1 MSFITYKPN
10 FKYEYQEVNTI
21 NTRSNA
27 AASQSKY
34 NPKEIDLLQ
43 KNIQSLVDKS
53 NVLYNDYVSAA
64 SDITVPFSGYQIDDT
79 MSEIAANSAG
89 GNAFLQNGLITQAFI
104 LDAGKNPLFNNA
116 KYVYDVQNSGING
129 NIIAELLPYAEKLQK
144 ISLNLQIVLD
154 KTRKLCYNKV
164 KDSEFFNKYIEYR
177 SQLADAIVSKNANLI
192 LDIQKNMAIYEK
204 KIEHINRV
212 ISIVEQE
219 QAKMNEIYNM
229 LQDAISKETY
239 TEYTNEVK
247 VRADELKSNFGD
259 MNIAEA
265 VIYSNFNQIKKEL
278 EECQATTKI
287 SLSDKTISAVH
298 KDLFDSSTLYI
309 KACSETLPTLVQNN
323 STFNDKTSD
332 IIMNGLLAINERYQ
346 NSILT
351 YKNFV
356 ITQSNQLL
364 NDIVN
369 IYNKNDSRLIYQ
381 NL

>member
-1 MSFITYKPN
+1 MSFLTYKPN
-10 FKYEYQEVNTI
+10 FKYEYQEINTI
-21 NTRSNA
+21 NSRINVA
-27 AASQSKY
+27 ANQSKY

-43 KNIQSLVDKS
+43 STVQSLVDKS
-53 NVLYNDYVSAA
+53 STLYNDYIVAA
-64 SDITVPFSGYQIDDT
+64 SDIAIPFIGHQIDTT

-89 GNAFLQNGLITQAFI
+89 GSAFLQNGLITQALI
-104 LDAGKNPLFNNA
+104 LDAGKNPLFNNV

-129 NIIAELLPYAEKLQK
+129 NILAELLPYAEKLQK
-144 ISLNLQIVLD
+144 ISLNLQLVLD
-154 KTRKLCYNKV
+154 KTKQLCYNKL
-164 KDSEFFNKYIEYR
+164 KDSEFFNNYIGYR
-177 SQLADAIVSKNANLI
+177 SQLANAIENGNANLI
-192 LDIQKNMAIYEK
+192 LDLQKDMSTYEK
-204 KIEHINRV
+204 KIEHVNRV
-212 ISIVEQE
+212 ISIIEQE
-219 QAKMNEIYNM
+219 QAKMNEIYGM
-229 LQDAISKETY
+229 LKDAISEDTY
-239 TEYTNEVK
+239 KEYTNEVK
-247 VRADELKSNFGD
+247 VRAEELKLNFGD

-278 EECQATTKI
+278 EEGQATTKI
-287 SLSDKTISAVH
+287 SLSNKSIELVH

-309 KACSETLPTLVQNN
+309 KACSEVLPALVQNN

-332 IIMNGLLAINERYQ
+332 IIVNGLLAINERYQ
-346 NSILT
+346 GSILT